1 MLRASA
7 GASPETKEWS
17 GVRCETFRAISCAQ
31 QVRVST
37 EAVFIGRQFA
47 REGGA
52 KAISHGKGGGGGGES
67 GGGGGRGVPTN
78 RQGRLFSV

>member
-1 MLRASA
+1 MLRGSA

-17 GVRCETFRAISCAQ
+17 GVSCEPFSAISCAE

-47 REGGA
+47 REGGVRQ
-52 KAISHGKGGGGGGES
+52 SRTGGGGGGGEERVV
-67 GGGGGRGVPTN
+67 GEGVQTV